1 MAGTLLITEPW
12 RPSPPRIPQVVLEH
26 PTGRR
31 GAMVDVLMI
40 LAFVIVIVIVV
51 CLWLINRAL
60 KSKED

>member
-1 MAGTLLITEPW
+1 
-12 RPSPPRIPQVVLEH
+12 VLEH

-31 GAMVDVLMI
+31 GAVVDVSMI
-40 LAFVIVIVIVV
+40 LAFVIVIVV